1 MMKKKNYY
9 LKKRWSKKKIPEW
22 AKQTF
27 SESPMDYDLL
37 SDKIYSFFSEHITY
51 ILKLIHNNDYI
62 LSNNEKQFILSEYKK
77 LTNQKASL
85 DRIRLILP
93 QPVTLSQEFVDPMDP
108 ESIFL
113 KYAVTEKADGERFL
127 LFIINNNGI
136 LINSKKQMYD
146 TGVVFKDLNKN
157 YIFDGEYITK
167 NIDGENIKLFMIFDI
182 YLESSLDSKQILRH
196 HKLPFY
202 SETENCRLNLINKF
216 NDNVLKY
223 ITFDKSYVEIN
234 VKTYQISK
242 LSSSHEIG
250 SEKYLNDCTTM
261 LKHCDRILTKS
272 EKSQITYNI
281 DGLIFIPLF
290 NSVKGETPNDKPNY
304 IGGKWFKN
312 FKWKPPEENT
322 IDFKVKFIKEKFKN
336 KITDKIFP
344 YTITNEDGTTII
356 NKYKQLQLIVG
367 YDSKQDDTIDIC
379 MTILDDNV
387 DKEKGNE
394 ILFNPDD
401 ERVLHTTNVPFDLE
415 TKKLFV

>member
-1 MMKKKNYY
+1 MN
-9 LKKRWSKKKIPEW
+9 
-22 AKQTF
+22 
-27 SESPMDYDLL
+27 
-37 SDKIYSFFSEHITY
+37 
-51 ILKLIHNNDYI
+51 
-62 LSNNEKQFILSEYKK
+62 
-77 LTNQKASL
+77 
-85 DRIRLILP
+85 
-93 QPVTLSQEFVDPMDP
+93 P

-304 IGGKWFKN
+304 I
-312 FKWKPPEENT
+312 EENGLK
-322 IDFKVKFIKEKFKN
+322 ILNGNHLKKILLILKLNSSKKNLKIKLL
-336 KITDKIFP
+336 I
-344 YTITNEDGTTII
+344 
-356 NKYKQLQLIVG
+356 KYSLIQSQMKMELQ
-367 YDSKQDDTIDIC
+367 
-379 MTILDDNV
+379 
-387 DKEKGNE
+387 
-394 ILFNPDD
+394 
-401 ERVLHTTNVPFDLE
+401 
-415 TKKLFV
+415 

>member
-1 MMKKKNYY
+1 MN
-9 LKKRWSKKKIPEW
+9 
-22 AKQTF
+22 
-27 SESPMDYDLL
+27 
-37 SDKIYSFFSEHITY
+37 
-51 ILKLIHNNDYI
+51 
-62 LSNNEKQFILSEYKK
+62 
-77 LTNQKASL
+77 
-85 DRIRLILP
+85 
-93 QPVTLSQEFVDPMDP
+93 P

-379 MTILDDNV
+379 MRILDDNV

-415 TKKLFV
+415 TKKIICVKDKLEIKDNDIVEMRYVEKDNRMLWEPLRIRNDKTEPQFFTVANNVWSTIINPISEDLIRNKINLNDVIKHDKKVSDNKYYISNDFNPITVSLRSLHNYIKS